1 MILLH
6 AIYTLWVIILLPL
19 LNAEKFVPKV
29 TEAPIEISFNLVS
42 FDDSNT
48 SIRLDG
54 WGVVWISF
62 DAGENWETVK
72 EIEERIFRFTVDPFH
87 GRERGFAFICESPK
101 FYITDDRGESWRALT
116 IPSSEEYLDGDC
128 FITTHPTSKELLI
141 ANCYSYMI
149 NADVLYDPSEI
160 YLSNDGESF
169 FKIKPSLEK
178 KKDDDITTSSCH
190 FIKSSKDSDFTGND
204 TSILCLFSNREYDE
218 EYRLTATYTQLAFS
232 SDGGKT
238 FKDFDE
244 FKDKIVTQY
253 KILKSYV
260 VVLTQD
266 DGNNEMSSTDIWI
279 SNDASTFQKAQLP
292 TQLRHVKVIKIRED
306 SIGRIILLISTEI
319 TNEENADPDLSE
331 IFISDSQ
338 GLKFSS
344 VEWTPNHQFG
354 NFRLTF
360 PDFLKGTIFGSFRPS
375 IDYSNH
381 QGNYTENIARGE
393 TKISVDNGLT
403 WSNLKVVDEENA
415 DSFGCDITRPE
426 RCSLQGDFYN
436 LKLSNPSAGII
447 LMTGSVGDDNEFDW
461 KDRKTF
467 ISRDGGLTWRVAH
480 NSSGLYATGDLGNI
494 IVYIPSPSYKDGD
507 VQSKLYF
514 SLDQGRTWNQYEL
527 ADALFYIHPLKLINT
542 TPDGSGSKFIL
553 SGHLITTASQEGNN
567 TNISYIA
574 RSVLYAIDFS
584 AAFDYKTCEEE
595 DFEDWNLAD
604 GKCVNGAKYM
614 YKRRKQD
621 ARCLVKRTFKDMIL
635 HEIPCD
641 SCTESDYECSF
652 EFVRDAKGDCIP
664 DYDQIALSDICDKSN
679 GETVSLEPLQL
690 IKGDKCKKP
699 MEIEAM
705 NIPCEKILRESSNGK
720 KTVTTENKFDFE
732 IKFYQYFDTVLGE
745 SFIMLESIEDA
756 YISHDMMNKQ

>member
-6 AIYTLWVIILLPL
+6 AIYTLWVVILLPL

-128 FITTHPTSKELLI
+128 FITTHPTNKELLI

-338 GLKFSS
+338 GLKFSP

-720 KTVTTENKFDFE
+720 KIVTIENKFDFE
-732 IKFYQYFDTVLGE
+732 V
-745 SFIMLESIEDA
+745 
-756 YISHDMMNKQ
+756 

>member
-87 GRERGFAFICESPK
+87 GQERGFAFICESPK

-128 FITTHPTSKELLI
+128 FITTHPTNKELLI

-149 NADVLYDPSEI
+149 NANVLYDPSEI

-338 GLKFSS
+338 GLKFSP

-393 TKISVDNGLT
+393 TKISVDNGFT

-426 RCSLQGDFYN
+426 RCSLQGYFYN

-604 GKCVNGAKYM
+604 GKCLNGAKYM

-664 DYDQIALSDICDKSN
+664 DYDQIALSDICDKAN
-679 GETVSLEPLQL
+679 GESVSLEPLQL

-720 KTVTTENKFDFE
+720 KIVTIENKFDFE
-732 IKFYQYFDTVLGE
+732 I
-745 SFIMLESIEDA
+745 
-756 YISHDMMNKQ
+756 

>member
-19 LNAEKFVPKV
+19 LNAEKFVTKV
-29 TEAPIEISFNLVS
+29 TEAPIETSFNLVS

-54 WGVVWISF
+54 WGV
-62 DAGENWETVK
+62 
-72 EIEERIFRFTVDPFH
+72 
-87 GRERGFAFICESPK
+87 
-101 FYITDDRGESWRALT
+101 
-116 IPSSEEYLDGDC
+116 
-128 FITTHPTSKELLI
+128 
-141 ANCYSYMI
+141 
-149 NADVLYDPSEI
+149 
-160 YLSNDGESF
+160 
-169 FKIKPSLEK
+169 
-178 KKDDDITTSSCH
+178 
-190 FIKSSKDSDFTGND
+190 SSKDSDFTGND

-266 DGNNEMSSTDIWI
+266 GGHNEMSSTDIWI

-338 GLKFSS
+338 GLKFSP

-360 PDFLKGTIFGSFRPS
+360 PDFLKGTIFGSFHPS

-381 QGNYTENIARGE
+381 QVNYTENIARGE

-415 DSFGCDITRPE
+415 DSFGCDITRSE
-426 RCSLQGDFYN
+426 RCSLQGYFYN

-447 LMTGSVGDDNEFDW
+447 LMTGSVGDDNEFDR

-480 NSSGLYATGDLGNI
+480 NSSGLYATGDLGNT

-514 SLDQGRTWNQYEL
+514 SLDHGRTWNQYEL
-527 ADALFYIHPLKLINT
+527 ADALFYIHPLELINT
-542 TPDGSGSKFIL
+542 TPDGSGSKFLL
-553 SGHLITTASQEGNN
+553 SGRLITTASQEGNN

-584 AAFDYKTCEEE
+584 AAFDRKTCEEE
-595 DFEDWNLAD
+595 DFEDWSLAD

-641 SCTESDYECSF
+641 SCTESDYECSS

-664 DYDQIALSDICDKSN
+664 DYDQIALSDICDKAN

-720 KTVTTENKFDFE
+720 KIVTIENKFDFE
-732 IKFYQYFDTVLGE
+732 I
-745 SFIMLESIEDA
+745 
-756 YISHDMMNKQ
+756 

>member
-29 TEAPIEISFNLVS
+29 TEAPIETSFNLVS

-87 GRERGFAFICESPK
+87 GQERGFAFICESPK

-128 FITTHPTSKELLI
+128 FITTHPRNKELLI

-149 NADVLYDPSEI
+149 DADVLYDPSEI

-266 DGNNEMSSTDIWI
+266 DGHNEMSSTDIWI

-338 GLKFSS
+338 GLKFSP

-360 PDFLKGTIFGSFRPS
+360 PDFLKGTIFGSFHPS

-381 QGNYTENIARGE
+381 QVNYTENIARGE

-426 RCSLQGDFYN
+426 RCSLQGYFYN

-447 LMTGSVGDDNEFDW
+447 LMTGSVGDDNEFDR

-527 ADALFYIHPLKLINT
+527 ADALFYIHPLELINT

-595 DFEDWNLAD
+595 DF
-604 GKCVNGAKYM
+604 
-614 YKRRKQD
+614 RR
-621 ARCLVKRTFKDMIL
+621 L
-635 HEIPCD
+635 
-641 SCTESDYECSF
+641 
-652 EFVRDAKGDCIP
+652 EFGRWEMP
-664 DYDQIALSDICDKSN
+664 
-679 GETVSLEPLQL
+679 
-690 IKGDKCKKP
+690 
-699 MEIEAM
+699 
-705 NIPCEKILRESSNGK
+705 
-720 KTVTTENKFDFE
+720 
-732 IKFYQYFDTVLGE
+732 
-745 SFIMLESIEDA
+745 
-756 YISHDMMNKQ
+756 

>member
-87 GRERGFAFICESPK
+87 GRERAFAFICESPK

-128 FITTHPTSKELLI
+128 FITTHPTNKELLI

-149 NADVLYDPSEI
+149 NADVLYDPNEI

-279 SNDASTFQKAQLP
+279 SNDASTFQKAELP

-338 GLKFSS
+338 GLKFSP

-467 ISRDGGLTWRVAH
+467 ISRDGGLTGRVAH

-595 DFEDWNLAD
+595 DFKDWSLAD

-614 YKRRKQD
+614 YKKRKQD

-690 IKGDKCKKP
+690 IKEDKCKKP

-720 KTVTTENKFDFE
+720 KIVTIENKIDFE
-732 IKFYQYFDTVLGE
+732 I
-745 SFIMLESIEDA
+745 
-756 YISHDMMNKQ
+756 

>member
-29 TEAPIEISFNLVS
+29 TEAPIETSFNLVS

-87 GRERGFAFICESPK
+87 GQERGFAFICESPK

-128 FITTHPTSKELLI
+128 FITTHPRNKELLI

-149 NADVLYDPSEI
+149 DADVLYDPSEI

-266 DGNNEMSSTDIWI
+266 DGHNEMSSTDIWI

-338 GLKFSS
+338 GLKFSP

-360 PDFLKGTIFGSFRPS
+360 PDFLKGTIFGSFHPS

-381 QGNYTENIARGE
+381 QVNYTENIARGE

-415 DSFGCDITRPE
+415 DSFGCDITRHE
-426 RCSLQGDFYN
+426 RCSLQGYFYN

-447 LMTGSVGDDNEFDW
+447 LMTGSVGDDNEFDR

-527 ADALFYIHPLKLINT
+527 ADALFYIHPLELINT

-604 GKCVNGAKYM
+604 GKCLNGAKYM
-614 YKRRKQD
+614 YKRRKED

-641 SCTESDYECSF
+641 SCTESDYECSS

-664 DYDQIALSDICDKSN
+664 DYDQIALSDICDKAN
-679 GETVSLEPLQL
+679 GKTVSLEPLQL

-720 KTVTTENKFDFE
+720 KIVTIENKFDFE
-732 IKFYQYFDTVLGE
+732 I
-745 SFIMLESIEDA
+745 
-756 YISHDMMNKQ
+756 

>member
-29 TEAPIEISFNLVS
+29 TEAPIETSFNLVS

-87 GRERGFAFICESPK
+87 GQERGFAFICESPK

-128 FITTHPTSKELLI
+128 FITTHPRNKELLI

-149 NADVLYDPSEI
+149 DAD
-160 YLSNDGESF
+160 
-169 FKIKPSLEK
+169 
-178 KKDDDITTSSCH
+178 
-190 FIKSSKDSDFTGND
+190 SSKDSDFTGND

-266 DGNNEMSSTDIWI
+266 DGHNEMSSTDIWI
-279 SNDASTFQKAQLP
+279 SNDASTFQKARLP
-292 TQLRHVKVIKIRED
+292 AQVRHVKVIKIRED

-338 GLKFSS
+338 GLKFSP

-360 PDFLKGTIFGSFRPS
+360 PDFLKGTIFGSFHPS

-381 QGNYTENIARGE
+381 QVNYTENIAGGE

-415 DSFGCDITRPE
+415 DSFPCDITRPE

-447 LMTGSVGDDNEFDW
+447 LMTGSVGDDNEFDR

-527 ADALFYIHPLKLINT
+527 ADALIYIHPLELINT
-542 TPDGSGSKFIL
+542 TPDGPGSKFII
-553 SGHLITTASQEGNN
+553 SGHLITKASQEENN

-574 RSVLYAIDFS
+574 RSFLYAIDFS
-584 AAFDYKTCEEE
+584 AAFDYKTCQEEG
-595 DFEDWNLAD
+595 FEDWNLAD
-604 GKCVNGAKYM
+604 GKCLNGAKYKC
-614 YKRRKQD
+614 KRRKQD
-621 ARCLVKRTFKDMIL
+621 ARCLVKRTFKDTIL

-652 EFVRDAKGDCIP
+652 EFFRDAKGDCIP

-690 IKGDKCKKP
+690 IKGEKCKKP
-699 MEIEAM
+699 M
-705 NIPCEKILRESSNGK
+705 
-720 KTVTTENKFDFE
+720 
-732 IKFYQYFDTVLGE
+732 
-745 SFIMLESIEDA
+745 
-756 YISHDMMNKQ
+756 

>member
-29 TEAPIEISFNLVS
+29 TEAPIETSFNLVS

-87 GRERGFAFICESPK
+87 GQERGFAFICESPK

-128 FITTHPTSKELLI
+128 FITTHPRNKELLI

-149 NADVLYDPSEI
+149 DADVLYDPSEI

-218 EYRLTATYTQLAFS
+218 EYRLTATYTRLAFS

-266 DGNNEMSSTDIWI
+266 DGHNEMSSTDIWI

-319 TNEENADPDLSE
+319 TNEENSDPDLSE

-338 GLKFSS
+338 GLKFSP

-360 PDFLKGTIFGSFRPS
+360 PDFLKGTIFGSFHPS

-381 QGNYTENIARGE
+381 QVNYTENIARGE

-415 DSFGCDITRPE
+415 DSFGCDITRLE
-426 RCSLQGDFYN
+426 RCSLQGYFYN

-447 LMTGSVGDDNEFDW
+447 LMTGSVGDDNEFDR

-480 NSSGLYATGDLGNI
+480 NSSGLYATG
-494 IVYIPSPSYKDGD
+494 
-507 VQSKLYF
+507 
-514 SLDQGRTWNQYEL
+514 RTWNQYEL
-527 ADALFYIHPLKLINT
+527 ADALFYIHPLELINT

-584 AAFDYKTCEEE
+584 AAFDYKTCEEK
-595 DFEDWNLAD
+595 DFEDWYLAD

-641 SCTESDYECSF
+641 SCTESDYECSS

-664 DYDQIALSDICDKSN
+664 DYDQIALSDICDKAN
-679 GETVSLEPLQL
+679 GESVSLEPLQL

-720 KTVTTENKFDFE
+720 KIVTIENKFDFE
-732 IKFYQYFDTVLGE
+732 I
-745 SFIMLESIEDA
+745 
-756 YISHDMMNKQ
+756 

>member
-87 GRERGFAFICESPK
+87 GRERAFAFICESPK

-128 FITTHPTSKELLI
+128 FITTHPTNKELLI

-306 SIGRIILLISTEI
+306 SIGRIILLLSTEI

-338 GLKFSS
+338 GLKFSP

-467 ISRDGGLTWRVAH
+467 ISRDGGLTGRVAH

-494 IVYIPSPSYKDGD
+494 IVYIPSPLYKDGD

-604 GKCVNGAKYM
+604 GKCLNGAKYM

-621 ARCLVKRTFKDMIL
+621 AHCLVKRTFKVMIL

-690 IKGDKCKKP
+690 IKGEKCKKP
-699 MEIEAM
+699 M
-705 NIPCEKILRESSNGK
+705 
-720 KTVTTENKFDFE
+720 
-732 IKFYQYFDTVLGE
+732 
-745 SFIMLESIEDA
+745 
-756 YISHDMMNKQ
+756 